1 MATEEDKTPQAGE
14 PLAPDEPPAIDAPNA
29 AADSATDSAIVQC
42 AGLLISVRR
51 LLFLSLGALAL
62 TAEEARDFVDRLVE
76 RGDLPQGLAQEE
88 VERWVDDLHRQHP
101 EAETHFDGGD
111 SRSDALWGRLRVP
124 THREI
129 ETLSRKI
136 GALDQ
141 RLAALRMRRVLDAPP
156 AQPADGATPSEP

>member
-1 MATEEDKTPQAGE
+1 MPQAGD
-14 PLAPDEPPAIDAPNA
+14 PLTPDEPPIIDVLDA
-29 AADSATDSAIVQC
+29 ATDSATDSAIVQC
-42 AGLLISVRR
+42 AGLFISVRR

-76 RGDLPQGLAQEE
+76 RGDLPQGMAQEE

-101 EAETHFDGGD
+101 EAETHFGD
-111 SRSDALWGRLRVP
+111 DSHSDALWGRLRVP

-141 RLAALRMRRVLDAPP
+141 RLAALRMRRALDAPP
-156 AQPADGATPSEP
+156 AQPADSATPSEP